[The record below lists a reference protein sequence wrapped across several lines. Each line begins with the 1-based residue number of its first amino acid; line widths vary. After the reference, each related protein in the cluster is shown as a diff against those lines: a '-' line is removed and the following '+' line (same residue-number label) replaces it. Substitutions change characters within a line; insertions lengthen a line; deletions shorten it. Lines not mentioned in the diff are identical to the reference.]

1 MASAA
6 AAVDGGWSTVG
17 PKRRR
22 AKVIKG
28 NTEWSGRFRGAP
40 EPEREI
46 FLYRV
51 SQECEPEDIQT
62 VLQENNC
69 YAKKIE
75 KKSNDEAKFRSF
87 KLTVSQPDATAML
100 SDSFPWPTG
109 VRVRRYFQR
118 RRDAKE
124 EETSQ
129 L

>member
-62 VLQENNC
+62 VLENNC
-69 YAKKIE
+69 NAKKIE

-87 KLTVSQPDATAML
+87 KLDHCQST
-100 SDSFPWPTG
+100 
-109 VRVRRYFQR
+109 
-118 RRDAKE
+118 
-124 EETSQ
+124 
-129 L
+129 